1 MRKLYQNSER
11 LLQNQGWAT
20 SSLPMRQRIV
30 GSEDAAP
37 PEFAG
42 FCKCTRQKTMVF
54 NNINGYIASTM
65 INDIQNS
72 QG

>member
-11 LLQNQGWAT
+11 LLQNLGGAT
-20 SSLPMRQRIV
+20 SLLPVRRRIV

-54 NNINGYIASTM
+54 NNINGYIASTI
-65 INDIQNS
+65 INNIQNS